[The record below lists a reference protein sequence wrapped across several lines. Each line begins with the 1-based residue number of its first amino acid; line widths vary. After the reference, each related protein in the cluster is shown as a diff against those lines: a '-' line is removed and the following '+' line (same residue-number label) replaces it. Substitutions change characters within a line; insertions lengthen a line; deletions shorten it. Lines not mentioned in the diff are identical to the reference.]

1 MKKILFLLAIF
12 VFCGCNDYEYDDEYW
27 KSMNREK
34 VMRKSG
40 LNDLAD
46 YEARMRQDRLR
57 LQKKSSLDGITSND
71 FAAMTIG
78 VVIFVG
84 FIGMII
90 HLSTKATTQEGE
102 TEQNTSSSEDDAA
115 VNSETSERD
124 DIIGK
129 IERLADLKDRSA
141 ITNEEFER
149 EKQKLLK

>member
-12 VFCGCNDYEYDDEYW
+12 VFCGCNDYEYDDEHW
-27 KSMNREK
+27 RSVNREK
-34 VMRKSG
+34 VMRRSG
-40 LNDLAD
+40 LDGLAD
-46 YEARMRQDRLR
+46 YEASRRQDRLR
-57 LQKKSSLDGITSND
+57 VTPKKYKEMTHNE
-71 FAAMTIG
+71 FVAMTIG

-90 HLSTKATTQEGE
+90 YLSARTTTQEGE
-102 TEQNTSSSEDDAA
+102 TEQNTSSSEDDIA
-115 VNSETSERD
+115 VSSEASERD

-129 IERLADLKDRSA
+129 IERLADLKDRGA